1 MRNADTYRCK
11 THGPE
16 FVVVHKAGLAAG
28 VHGTSKKWTASVR
41 WFVSVWHRRLVHLP
55 VAMVV
60 THCQLREM
68 SDKERAY
75 AEVIRAQGAEFLGMQ
90 PGLHG
95 ALVLFTD
102 PESWTTLAVYEV
114 EFSPGYFAAPPK
126 ESAGVRRC
134 FTGITVLKPS
144 ALTDLSST

>member
-1 MRNADTYRCK
+1 MADTYRFK

-16 FVVVHKAGLAAG
+16 FMVVHEAGLAAG
-28 VHGTSKKWTASVR
+28 VHGTSKKWAASVR
-41 WFVSVWHRRLVHLP
+41 WFVSVSHRRLVHLP

-60 THCQLREM
+60 THWQFQEM

-90 PGLHG
+90 PGLDG

-102 PESWTTLAVYEV
+102 PESWTTLAVYEL
-114 EFSPGYFAAPPK
+114 EFSPQAISQRLQRSRQAFDLVSPVQ
-126 ESAGVRRC
+126 ESHC
-134 FTGITVLKPS
+134 
-144 ALTDLSST
+144 